1 MNIRDNI
8 NENIEKINNM
18 LVNKDLSEIF
28 DSTLAIKD
36 LTSLPYSFITATDN
50 LYESI
55 NDLEEKLLY
64 TIENSRKRLKEDI
77 STFLIDSHNLM
88 FKLFDN
94 LTEVSEILSSEQS
107 KIMEMVSYH
116 LNNTDTSYYDIIIK
130 AADILKEYPEKETVL
145 NGWIFAS
152 FGLLDV
158 WKASS
163 EEKYKKL
170 WNDSIRAIQATLNK
184 FDAGHWSYYNLGKMY
199 TSDFYHSLHIELLKA
214 LDAIAPNQNYKKY
227 IKKWSECKDSS
238 LWSKIA
244 FIHKAAQKLSE
255 KQTQEWV
262 MIS

>member
-1 MNIRDNI
+1 M
-8 NENIEKINNM
+8 
-18 LVNKDLSEIF
+18 
-28 DSTLAIKD
+28 AIKD

-130 AADILKEYPEKETVL
+130 AADILKEYPEKEKVL
-145 NGWIFAS
+145 IIPLVDKILEKFYSNSINFFSKYQSKLDGISDRLDNGEIIISLATNE
-152 FGLLDV
+152 D
-158 WKASS
+158 
-163 EEKYKKL
+163 YKKA
-170 WNDSIRAIQATLNK
+170 IRNI
-184 FDAGHWSYYNLGKMY
+184 YNSRIKM
-199 TSDFYHSLHIELLKA
+199 SQII
-214 LDAIAPNQNYKKY
+214 DAIKQKFLESVNLQSCGYFETQKELDENKQVYEKVTEKAT
-227 IKKWSECKDSS
+227 
-238 LWSKIA
+238 KIA
-244 FIHKAAQKLSE
+244 YNIDKNELSDKTFNKIMTSFRDKRGKCFE
-255 KQTQEWV
+255 YFT
-262 MIS
+262 I